1 MKDDRPE
8 RIYEVRAIGKAILTI
23 LLFIPIGKSL
33 LLRYFLFEMK
43 YKIQFKVKEHTSD
56 ITSDRIS
63 KIQIA
68 SKLPC
73 MPYF

>member
-1 MKDDRPE
+1 M
-8 RIYEVRAIGKAILTI
+8 
-23 LLFIPIGKSL
+23 
-33 LLRYFLFEMK
+33 
-43 YKIQFKVKEHTSD
+43 QFKVKEHISD

-73 MPYF
+73 IPYS